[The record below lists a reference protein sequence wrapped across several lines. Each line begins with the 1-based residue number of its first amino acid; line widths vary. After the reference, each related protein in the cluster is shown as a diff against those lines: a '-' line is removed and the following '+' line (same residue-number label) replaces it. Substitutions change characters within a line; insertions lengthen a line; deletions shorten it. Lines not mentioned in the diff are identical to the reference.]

1 MTAEIL
7 LLISVARNLA
17 SFLIICCLP
26 GLAASYLLFP
36 STRLKPLER
45 VFVACC
51 SSIAISSLLAAG
63 LILIHGQI
71 NPVNFFVGLL
81 TLIAIFTAAA
91 LWRKYLDKLEIHLLS
106 TFSPDIRRKFT
117 NSRWLLAGLV
127 IFSLSFLLVVQISR
141 ENDPI
146 EDRSALVNSG
156 VTEFYVSPQ
165 VVEQVLESIDT
176 SQGEIEIPLE
186 IVNHNP
192 DMTEFRI
199 ELFSGSEKI
208 SEKTAIIIAAGE
220 TWQGVLTAPGLI
232 SNNSDHVDILLL
244 NTPSQKPVSQ
254 LRLWK

>member
-81 TLIAIFTAAA
+81 ILIAIFSATA

-127 IFSLSFLLVVQISR
+127 IFSLSFLLVVKFSK

-146 EDRSALVNSG
+146 NDPSALVNSG
-156 VTEFYVSPQ
+156 ITEFYFSPQ
-165 VVEQVLESIDT
+165 VLEQVLVSTGT
-176 SQGEIEIPLE
+176 SQGELEIPLE

-192 DMTEFRI
+192 DIREFRI
-199 ELFSGSEKI
+199 ELFNGSEKI
-208 SEKTAIIIAAGE
+208 SEKSEIIVAAGE
-220 TWQGVLTAPGLI
+220 TWQGVLIVPGLI
-232 SNNSDHVDILLL
+232 SNNSDHLDIHLFD
-244 NTPSQKPVSQ
+244 TPSNRRISQ

>member
-1 MTAEIL
+1 MPPEIL
-7 LLISVARNLA
+7 LLVSVARNLA

-26 GLAASYLLFP
+26 GLAASYLLLP
-36 STRLKPLER
+36 STRLNPLER
-45 VFVACC
+45 LFVACC

-81 TLIAIFTAAA
+81 TLIAIFAAAA

-127 IFSLSFLLVVQISR
+127 IFSLSFLLVVKISR

-146 EDRSALVNSG
+146 KDPSALVNSSI
-156 VTEFYVSPQ
+156 TEFYVSPQ
-165 VVEQVLESIDT
+165 VVEQVLESIGT
-176 SQGEIEIPLE
+176 SQGELEIPLE

-192 DMTEFRI
+192 DIREFHI
-199 ELFSGSEKI
+199 ELLNGSEKI
-208 SEKTAIIIAAGE
+208 SEKSEIIVAAGE
-220 TWQGVLTAPGLI
+220 TWRGVLIVPGLI
-232 SNNSDHVDILLL
+232 SDNSDRIDILLF